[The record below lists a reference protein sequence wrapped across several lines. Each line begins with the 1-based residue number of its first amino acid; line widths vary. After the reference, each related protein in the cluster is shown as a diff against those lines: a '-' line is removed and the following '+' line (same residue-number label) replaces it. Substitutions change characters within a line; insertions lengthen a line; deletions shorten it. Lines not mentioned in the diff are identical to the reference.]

1 MSGSTSSHNGVG
13 LRVGMTGGVASG
25 KSTVSQAFA
34 RLGVPII
41 DTDDLAREVV
51 APGTEGLEAVRSA
64 FGPAVIT
71 GDGQLDRRALRD
83 RIFADPAARET
94 LEAITHPRIE
104 ALMAQRLAALTTP
117 YAIVVVPLMVE
128 AGWQDHFDR
137 ILLVDASVADQKRR
151 VMQRDQLS
159 EPAARRM
166 LENQANADQ
175 RRAIADDIIDNRH
188 NHAALQSQIAALDR
202 RYRDLAARRS
212 SPPFVPTGPSE

>member
-25 KSTVSQAFA
+25 KSTVSQAFV
-34 RLGVPII
+34 RLGVPVI
-41 DTDDLAREVV
+41 DTDELAREVV
-51 APGTEGLEAVRSA
+51 APGTEGLEAVRNA
-64 FGPAVIT
+64 FGPAVIAD
-71 GDGQLDRRALRD
+71 DGHINRRALRD

-104 ALMAQRLAALTTP
+104 ALMAQRLAALTAP

-128 AGWQDHFDR
+128 AGWQEHFDR
-137 ILLVDASVADQKRR
+137 ILLVDASAADQKRR
-151 VMQRDQLS
+151 VMERDQIN
-159 EPAARRM
+159 ETAARRM

-212 SPPFVPTGPSE
+212 PPAFVPTDPSE

>member
-1 MSGSTSSHNGVG
+1 
-13 LRVGMTGGVASG
+13 MTGGVASG
-25 KSTVSQAFA
+25 KSTVSQAFV
-34 RLGVPII
+34 RLGVPVI
-41 DTDDLAREVV
+41 DTDELAREVV
-51 APGTEGLEAVRSA
+51 APGTEGLEAVRKA
-64 FGPAVIT
+64 FGPAVIAD
-71 GDGQLDRRALRD
+71 DGYINRRALRD

-104 ALMAQRLAALTTP
+104 ALMAQRLAALTAP

-128 AGWQDHFDR
+128 AGWQEHFDR
-137 ILLVDASVADQKRR
+137 ILLVDASAADQKRR
-151 VMQRDQLS
+151 VMERDQIN
-159 EPAARRM
+159 ETAARRM

-212 SPPFVPTGPSE
+212 PPAFVPTDPSE